1 MTGRASQSRHRF
13 SAAYSFTDDNNQQI
27 GKIVRKGWRSIW
39 KTDYEIIDQF
49 EKSQYTIRE
58 ENPWVKVFDSI
69 FGEIPILSMFT
80 GYMFNP
86 TYVLKNQNEEIIV
99 RLKKQP
105 SFFGRIFEID
115 KIGTI
120 DNDDDDRI
128 MLGLMMMILLERRRG

>member
-1 MTGRASQSRHRF
+1 
-13 SAAYSFTDDNNQQI
+13 
-27 GKIVRKGWRSIW
+27 
-39 KTDYEIIDQF
+39 
-49 EKSQYTIRE
+49 
-58 ENPWVKVFDSI
+58 
-69 FGEIPILSMFT
+69 MFT

-86 TYVLKNQNEEIIV
+86 TYVLKNKNEEIIV